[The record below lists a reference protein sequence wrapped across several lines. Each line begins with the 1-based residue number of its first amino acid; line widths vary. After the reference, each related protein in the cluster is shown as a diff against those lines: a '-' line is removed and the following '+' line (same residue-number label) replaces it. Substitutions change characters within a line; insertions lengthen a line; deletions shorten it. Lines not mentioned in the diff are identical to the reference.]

1 MKETMQAALTALEA
15 GNWEEAHDLAQAD
28 PSPEAAWVHAHLHR
42 IEGDEANA
50 RYWYARAGRDP
61 FTGTLREERAAP
73 RAAL

>member
-1 MKETMQAALTALEA
+1 MTQALDALEA
-15 GNWEEAHDLAQAD
+15 GDWDRAHDLAQAD

-42 IEGDEANA
+42 IERDAANA

-61 FTGTLREERAAP
+61 FSGSLKEERAAL